1 MSNSGKDNEIYV
13 FLSHSHY
20 DYEKVRVV
28 RDLLEEEG
36 FRPLMFFLKCLEKDE
51 YNELTHTLIKEE
63 IDSRQRFIL
72 CRSKN
77 ADNSK
82 WVQFEVDHIKKLQ
95 RPYETVDLDAS
106 IDVQK
111 QVLLR
116 FKRRSTVYLSYPPA
130 QKQLAVLVEQELK
143 KNDFKPFIDN
153 KIYTGD
159 YYVHRINDAITR
171 ASMEGYILVFLDRKI
186 SKSYFIYHEIRHAIK
201 MRGHII
207 PVVLSDAGFR
217 EFQEL
222 QKLEEWFPFQ
232 LIDVRDTISQGGNT
246 AQIIVEKLIQIDL
259 NLNQ

>member
-1 MSNSGKDNEIYV
+1 MSNSENGNEIYV
-13 FLSHSHY
+13 FLSHSHH

-106 IDVQK
+106 IDLQK

-116 FKRRSTVYLSYPPA
+116 FKRRSTVFISYPRT
-130 QKQLAVLVEQELK
+130 QQQLAVLVEQELK
-143 KNDFKPFIDN
+143 KNDFKTFLDRNGIFNGSDYV
-153 KIYTGD
+153 KDITG
-159 YYVHRINDAITR
+159 AITK
-171 ASMEGYILVFLDRKI
+171 ASKDGYILAFLDRKI
-186 SKSYFIYHEIRHAIK
+186 SPWAYNEIGYAIK
-201 MRGHII
+201 KKGRII
-207 PVVLSDAGFR
+207 PVVLSDVGLRA
-217 EFQEL
+217 FQEL
-222 QKLEEWFPFQ
+222 RKCEESFPFQ
-232 LIDVRDTISQGGNT
+232 SIDVRDTISESCNT
-246 AQIIVEKLIQIDL
+246 AKIIVEKLIQIDL

>member
-1 MSNSGKDNEIYV
+1 MSNFEKDNKIYV

-82 WVQFEVDHIKKLQ
+82 WVQFEVNHIKKLQ

-116 FKRRSTVYLSYPPA
+116 FKRRSTVFISYPRT
-130 QKQLAVLVEQELK
+130 QQQLAVLVEQELK
-143 KNDFKPFIDN
+143 KNDFKPFIDIEN
-153 KIYTGD
+153 IYTGHD
-159 YYVHRINDAITR
+159 YVKEITGAIIK
-171 ASMEGYILVFLDRKI
+171 ASKEGYILAFLDGKI
-186 SKSYFIYHEIRHAIK
+186 SPWTYREIGCAIEK
-201 MRGHII
+201 KGHVI
-207 PVVLSDAGFR
+207 PVVLSDAGLI
-217 EFQEL
+217 EL
-222 QKLEEWFPFQ
+222 QKLQDLQVSFPFHS
-232 LIDVRDTISQGGNT
+232 IDVRDAISERINT